1 MRRGFDVVV
10 RFVVHIGPEV
20 DDMGSVDAAISNAI
34 YEAHHKA
41 KNDEQGLIQSFLD
54 GFTWKREQ
62 ANHKRRSK
70 I

>member
-1 MRRGFDVVV
+1 
-10 RFVVHIGPEV
+10 
-20 DDMGSVDAAISNAI
+20 MGSVDAAISNAI